1 MTTPILCMKDVNK
14 SYGSGEARVQALHNI
29 NFTVYQGEFVAILG
43 PSGSGKSTLMNLIGL
58 IDMMDDGH
66 YWLAGENILDKT
78 EDEYAAMRNRRLG
91 FVFQR
96 FNLIAKYT
104 AERNVAQPLLLR
116 GFKNKHAVL
125 YARNLLAAMGLYDR
139 LKYRPNQL
147 SGGQQQ
153 RVAIARALVANPDI
167 ILADEPTGALDMH
180 TGRDVMNIFTQLN
193 RRGKTII
200 LITHDM
206 HVAKFAK
213 RIVHIED
220 GRLREAL

>member
-1 MTTPILCMKDVNK
+1 MKDVNK